1 MPASG
6 YGTQGGR
13 ACCPG
18 AKESGVS
25 ASGGTKAIIAA
36 LLANAG
42 IALAKFVGYLVTGSS
57 SMLAEAVHSV
67 ADTSNQGLLL
77 LGGKRAQ
84 RVATAEH
91 PFGYG
96 RDRYFYSFVVALLLF
111 SLGSVF
117 ALYEGIHKLESE
129 EPLTSPLVAV
139 IILVVA
145 IGLEGFSFRTA
156 IAESRPLKGRLSWWG
171 FIRQSKSPE
180 LPVVL
185 LEDFGAL
192 IGLVLALLG
201 VGLSVLTG
209 NPVFDALGTI
219 AIGVLLGVIAVILIV
234 EMKSL
239 LIGEGASAPVLG
251 RIVGAI
257 EEGGLV
263 QRVIHIRTQ
272 YLGPE
277 ELLVAAKIALQPCT
291 TIEDVARGIDA
302 AEKRVRSAVPEA
314 RLIYLEPDLDR
325 SAVRG

>member
-1 MPASG
+1 M
-6 YGTQGGR
+6 
-13 ACCPG
+13 
-18 AKESGVS
+18 S

-84 RVATAEH
+84 RAATADH

-139 IILVVA
+139 AILVVA
-145 IGLEGFSFRTA
+145 IGLETFSFRTA
-156 IAESRPLKGRLSWWG
+156 IKESRPLKGGSTWWQ

-192 IGLVLALLG
+192 IGLILALLG
-201 VGLSVLTG
+201 VGLSVVTG

-219 AIGVLLGVIAVILIV
+219 AIGVLLGVIAVILII

-239 LIGEGASAPVLG
+239 LIGEGAAPPVLG
-251 RIVGAI
+251 RIVAAI
-257 EEGGLV
+257 EDSGVV

-277 ELLVAAKIALQPCT
+277 ELLVAAKIAMDACVSA
-291 TIEDVARGIDA
+291 EDVARGIDE
-302 AEKRVRSAVPEA
+302 AEQRVRTAVPEA

>member
-1 MPASG
+1 
-6 YGTQGGR
+6 
-13 ACCPG
+13 
-18 AKESGVS
+18 VS

-84 RVATAEH
+84 RAATSDH

-117 ALYEGIHKLESE
+117 ALYEGIHKLESD

-139 IILVVA
+139 LILVVA
-145 IGLEGFSFRTA
+145 IGLESFSFRTA
-156 IAESRPLKGRLSWWG
+156 ITESRPLKGKLSWWG

-201 VGLSVLTG
+201 VGLTVLTG

-219 AIGVLLGVIAVILIV
+219 AIGILLGVIAVILIV

-239 LIGEGASAPVLG
+239 LIGEGAAQPVLR

-257 EEGGLV
+257 EEGDPV

-277 ELLVAAKIALQPCT
+277 ELLVAAKIALAPCT
-291 TIEDVARGIDA
+291 TIEDVARTIDE
-302 AEKRVRSAVPEA
+302 AEQRVRSAVPEA

-325 SAVRG
+325 SAVPG